1 MKKRIHLKKK
11 RKFSIFWII
20 IIITIMLFIISIASN
35 KIKKSSQ
42 DYANHEIKKII
53 SDIISETI
61 KENSVKE
68 NIFKIEKEDE
78 KITSIDIDAEKINYI
93 LANINQNIQT
103 KMDSMQNTIVF
114 KMPLFA
120 PLNNVFLSTKGPKI
134 SIKFLVLGA
143 VLSNIRTELENYGIN
158 NALIKIYIDTEISTK
173 VILPINSENVTI
185 NQTNILAIK
194 IIQGNIP
201 NYYLPIKN

>member
-20 IIITIMLFIISIASN
+20 IIITIILFIISIASN

-53 SDIISETI
+53 SGIINETI

-134 SIKFLVLGA
+134 PIKFLVLGA